1 MASSLPV
8 RQKFR
13 AMIEGDGMVVAPGCY
28 DGLTATLIAR
38 SGFTAAYMTGAGT
51 SVAKGLPDYG
61 LMTMTEMVANAG
73 MIASAVDIPVIADA
87 DTGYGNELN
96 VTRTIREYE
105 RAGVAAIHIED
116 QGFPKKCGH
125 LDEKEIIPLGDYAA
139 KIRAAAAARTDP
151 DFMIIARTDARA
163 RMGLE
168 EAVRR
173 ANAALEAGADIAF
186 VEAPQTM
193 DELKAVPRDVRG
205 PCLFNYV
212 EGGKTPDI
220 DMDQAREL
228 GFKLA
233 ILPAILIRSVI
244 MGCEKILTDLHD
256 NNRLPDPNEGIGV
269 RDIFARV
276 GAAEWD
282 ELRDKFADDGAR
294 SEAAE

>member
-1 MASSLPV
+1 MSTQQTA

-13 AMIEGDGMVVAPGCY
+13 AMMKADGIIVAPGLY
-28 DGLTATLIAR
+28 DGLTATLVQR
-38 SGFTAAYMTGAGT
+38 TGFKAGYMTGAGT

-61 LMTMTEMVANAG
+61 LMTMTEMVANADT
-73 MIASAVDIPVIADA
+73 ICAAVDIPIIADA

-105 RAGVAAIHIED
+105 RAGVAGIHIED

-125 LDEKEIIPLGDYAA
+125 LDDKEIIPLDEYVA
-139 KIRAAAAARTDP
+139 KIRAAVAARTDP
-151 DFMIIARTDARA
+151 DFVLIARTDARA
-163 RMGLE
+163 VIGFE

-173 ANAALEAGADIAF
+173 SNAALDAGADMVF
-186 VEAPQTM
+186 LEAPQSV
-193 DELKAVPRDVRG
+193 DELAAVPKHVKG

-212 EGGKTPDI
+212 EGGKTPTI
-220 DMDQAREL
+220 DMETAGKM

-233 ILPAILIRSVI
+233 ILPGFLLRRVI
-244 MGCEKILTDLHD
+244 AACEEVLVNLHD
-256 NNRLPDPNEGIGV
+256 KGELPSPTQGIGV

-282 ELRDKFADDGAR
+282 KLRHQFAAKD
-294 SEAAE
+294 AAE